1 MENKIKDSDLTY
13 LNKRNLNRW
22 RLILGSFAEDNLK
35 VGGEY
40 SEIDETL
47 NFLYDRE
54 YSESSGYSLNNLNDF
69 NNLNNSKEKRFSR
82 EKSSLT
88 VPKWISKVKKLFP
101 KETVEIMQNQALEKY
116 KLTEILT
123 DENILKEIE
132 PNIELLKNILAF
144 KDTMSGNVKKLAY
157 EIVKKIVEEIKNK
170 MEIDIKKVFYGKKL
184 ANSTAV
190 NKIFK
195 NLDIKKTVRHNLKN
209 YNYKD
214 KKFFVDKLYFNQNI
228 KKYNPYNIIILIDES
243 GSMLDSVIYT
253 SVMASIFSN
262 LPYLSVKLVIFD
274 ISVVDLS
281 EYIREPIDILFKVQ
295 LGGGT
300 DIAKAL
306 EYAKKITIAPDK
318 TIVILISDLFDSN
331 DYKLMYKSANDII
344 ESGSKLFVLTALDY
358 NANISYDKEAA
369 RYFSKIGAKVG
380 ALTPNK
386 LSKWIGEVIS

>member
-1 MENKIKDSDLTY
+1 MKSKRENAD

-22 RLILGSFAEDNLK
+22 RLILGNFAEDNLK
-35 VGGEY
+35 VDGEY
-40 SEIDETL
+40 FEIDETL

-54 YSESSGYSLNNLNDF
+54 YSENNGYSLNNLNDLNDL
-69 NNLNNSKEKRFSR
+69 NNLKERRFEKEKSA
-82 EKSSLT
+82 LT

-101 KETVEIMQNQALEKY
+101 KETVEIMQNQALERY

-123 DENILKEIE
+123 DEDILKEIE

-144 KDTMSGNVKKLAY
+144 KDTMSGNIKKLAY
-157 EIVKKIVEEIKNK
+157 EIVKKTVEEIKKK
-170 MEIDIKKVFYGKKL
+170 MEIEIKKVFYGHKL
-184 ANSTAV
+184 PNSTTA

-209 YNYKD
+209 YDYKD
-214 KKFFVDKLYFNQNI
+214 KKFFAGKLFFNQNI

-253 SVMASIFSN
+253 SIMASIFAN
-262 LPYLSVKLVIFD
+262 LPYLSVKLIIFD

-281 EYIREPIDILFKVQ
+281 EYTREPIDILFKVQ

-300 DIAKAL
+300 DIAQAL
-306 EYAKKITIAPDK
+306 EYAKKITVVPDK
-318 TIVILISDLFDSN
+318 TIVLLISDLFDSN
-331 DYKLMYKSANDII
+331 DYKLMYKAASDII

-358 NANISYDKEAA
+358 NENISYDKEAA
-369 RYFSKIGAKVG
+369 KHFSKIGAKVG

-386 LSKWIGEVIS
+386 LSKWISETIS